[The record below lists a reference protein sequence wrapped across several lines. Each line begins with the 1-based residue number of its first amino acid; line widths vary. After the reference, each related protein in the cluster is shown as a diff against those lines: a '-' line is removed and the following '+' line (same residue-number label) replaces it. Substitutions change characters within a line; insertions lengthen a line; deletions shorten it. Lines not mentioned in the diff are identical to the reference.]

1 MSRSVYAAAG
11 VDIEA
16 GQRAVALI
24 REAVCSTHTP
34 RVLAGVGAFGGL
46 FDMAGLPEDAVLV
59 ASTDGVGTKTVLAM
73 AWGQIETIGH
83 DLVNHCV
90 NDILVHGARPLF
102 FLDYIASSRLDP
114 EVVAQIVRGMSA
126 ACRAVGCA
134 LLGGETAEMP
144 DVYAP
149 GQWDV
154 VGTVVGVVRRREML
168 PQGIAVGDVL
178 LGLPSSGPHT
188 NGYTL
193 IRRLFADL
201 PPETHFEGV
210 GELREA
216 LLAPHRC
223 YLPHIER
230 LREAGVPIHGLVHIT
245 GGGLVDNLPR
255 ILPPGTSARVDD
267 DAWPVPPLFRLI
279 QERGQVST
287 TEMYRVF
294 NMGIGMVVVLPP
306 EAVPQAQDALEEPS
320 WVIGEVVEAVGGER

>member
-11 VDIEA
+11 VDLDA
-16 GQRAVALI
+16 GERAVALI
-24 REAVCSTHTP
+24 REAVRSTHTP

-46 FDMAGLPEDAVLV
+46 FDAADLPEDAVLV
-59 ASTDGVGTKTVLAM
+59 ASTDGVGTKTMLAL
-73 AWGQIETIGH
+73 AWGRVEIVGH
-83 DLVNHCV
+83 DIVNHCV

-102 FLDYIASSRLDP
+102 FLDYIASRRLDP
-114 EVVAQIVRGMSA
+114 EVVARIVGGMAA

-168 PQGIAVGDVL
+168 PRDVAVGDVL
-178 LGLPSSGPHT
+178 LGLPASGPHT

-193 IRRLFADL
+193 IRRLFAEL
-201 PPETHFEGV
+201 PPETRFEGV

-223 YLPHIER
+223 YLEVIQR
-230 LREAGVPIHGLVHIT
+230 LREAGVPIHGLAHIT

-255 ILPPGTSARVDD
+255 ILPPGMVARVDYG
-267 DAWPVPPLFRLI
+267 AWPVPPLFRLI
-279 QERGQVST
+279 QEQGQVSRE
-287 TEMYRVF
+287 EMYRVF

-306 EAVPQAQDALEEPS
+306 EAVPQAQEVLGERS
-320 WVIGEVVEAVGGER
+320 WVIGEVVAGSGQ